1 MAYVNN
7 PPQFGGLGS
16 GFGGGYGGISPTAG
30 IVPGTIYT
38 SPTFPTGTPGYGSGG
53 TGAGGF
59 WGWLAGMGRNALQN
73 PAVWMAGAQMLAS
86 SAESQA
92 QNRMEAQ
99 KREKDNMDLL
109 QRTDYINNRPANLDT
124 YTTAPSSRARQSA
137 DDLQEVLM
145 KRLEN
150 ASAGPGIFERL
161 AGYAAPAAAI
171 CGATLPGGSS
181 MLFPQARR

>member
-7 PPQFGGLGS
+7 PPQFGGLG
-16 GFGGGYGGISPTAG
+16 GFGSFPTVGSGLPTYGG
-30 IVPGTIYT
+30 VYT
-38 SPTFPTGTPGYGSGG
+38 SPTFPTGAPGGAGS
-53 TGAGGF
+53 GAGGF

-73 PAVWMAGAQMLAS
+73 PAVWLGGAQMLAS

-145 KRLEN
+145 ERLEN
-150 ASAGPGIFERL
+150 ASAGPGIFERI
-161 AGYAAPAAAI
+161 AGYAAPAATFY
-171 CGATLPGGSS
+171 GATLPSAS
-181 MLFPQARR
+181 KLLFPQP